1 MTITPIYA
9 GLLGLVFLVLSIRV
23 IRVRRGHKISLG
35 DGGNAI
41 LLRRQRAHGNFAEY
55 SPLVLI
61 LMGMAEVQEASFW
74 LLHAT
79 GLCLLCGRL
88 SHAHALSGESR
99 PFRFRVAGM
108 LLTFAALLF
117 GSIANLVLPFG

>member
-23 IRVRRGHKISLG
+23 IRVRRGERVSLG
-35 DGGNAI
+35 DGGSKI

-55 SPLVLI
+55 TPLVLI
-61 LMGMAEVQEASFW
+61 LMALAEIQSAPFL
-74 LLHAT
+74 LLHLT

-88 SHAHALSGESR
+88 SHAYALGGESR
-99 PFRFRVAGM
+99 PFQFRVAGM
-108 LLTFAALLF
+108 YLTFAALLC
-117 GSIANLVLPFG
+117 GSVANLLLPFS